1 MNTFGQQPSN
11 PHAQDLLDMAMY
23 CDHFSLYHQQ
33 QNQQLPQRPAAPPAT
48 GYGLNEYSS
57 PPSSPYLWLNGPAI
71 NSSPYL
77 NGGSGSPYFPA
88 GYGGGQRQF
97 LPPSSGFGVADFP
110 WLSIP
115 NQADL
120 LKMVRPPYS
129 YSSLIAMAIQ
139 NTPDKKLTLSQI
151 YNYVAENFPFYKKS
165 KAGWQ
170 NSIRHN
176 LSLNDCFKK
185 VARDDH
191 DPGKGNYWT
200 LDPNCEKMFDNGNFR
215 RKRKRK
221 SESVGAGFDED
232 SNEDK
237 KPLALKSLG
246 SDSPQGAS
254 VLEQTSYDSAPEGK
268 SKAPVGSAAQDS
280 SHCFTNFAS
289 NMNALIN
296 NRTPRQFTAGRG
308 DFSNSRHYLAELTSC
323 PIPSPQISAPQTGS
337 KVPCYPSKQQN
348 NLCTSVMNPFGL
360 NHLYSREG
368 EV

>member
-1 MNTFGQQPSN
+1 MNTFGQQPTN

-33 QNQQLPQRPAAPPAT
+33 QNQQLPQRPAAPPAL
-48 GYGLNEYSS
+48 GYGRNEYSS
-57 PPSSPYLWLNGPAI
+57 PTASPYPWLNGPAM

-97 LPPSSGFGVADFP
+97 IPPSSGFGVADFP

-139 NTPDKKLTLSQI
+139 NNPEKKLTLSQI
-151 YNYVAENFPFYKKS
+151 YSYVAENFPFYKKS

-185 VARDDH
+185 VARDDN

-221 SESVGAGFDED
+221 SESVEAGFDGD
-232 SNEDK
+232 ASEDK
-237 KPLALKSLG
+237 KELALKSLG
-246 SDSPQGAS
+246 SDSPRGAS
-254 VLEQTSYDSAPEGK
+254 ALEQSSYGTPESK
-268 SKAPVGSAAQDS
+268 SRPVGGLAALDS

-289 NMNALIN
+289 NMNALMN
-296 NRTPRQFTAGRG
+296 VGAPRHFSARLG
-308 DFSNSRHYLAELTSC
+308 DFSNSRHYLAELASC
-323 PIPSPQISAPQTGS
+323 PISSPQISEPQTGS
-337 KVPCYPSKQQN
+337 KVPCYPSKQASS
-348 NLCTSVMNPFGL
+348 LCTSVMNSFSL